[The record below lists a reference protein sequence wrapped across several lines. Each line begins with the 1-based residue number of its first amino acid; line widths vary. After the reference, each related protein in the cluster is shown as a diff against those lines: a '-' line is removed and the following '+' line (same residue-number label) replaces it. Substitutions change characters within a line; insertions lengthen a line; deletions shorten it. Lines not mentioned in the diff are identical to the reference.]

1 MLSNNTRFTIG
12 IDPSVTK
19 TGFAVLTPTT
29 KCVLLIKTDAKQSLL
44 NRLLKIKNEGQY
56 WLINTLRLNPIHC
69 INACIENGSYNSN
82 SQQDTL
88 GQLRGVLAV
97 WLHENFHSPIYVPPK
112 TLKKY
117 ATCNGSADKDIM
129 IQAAQLKGW
138 DISNTDDDVADAAHL
153 AELAWDLKEI
163 RVKDLKRKQLE
174 AIAKLMPP

>member
-12 IDPSVTK
+12 IDPSITK
-19 TGFAVLTPTT
+19 TGFAVLTPT
-29 KCVLLIKTDAKQSLL
+29 KKYVLLVKTDAKAPLL
-44 NRLLKIKNEGQY
+44 HRLLKIKNEGSY
-56 WLINTLRLNPIHC
+56 WLINTLKLNPLNC
-69 INACIENGSYNSN
+69 INACIESGSYNSN

-97 WLHENFHSPIYVPPK
+97 WLHETFYSPTYVPPK

-129 IQAAQLKGW
+129 IQAAQLRGW
-138 DISNTDDDVADAAHL
+138 DIDDTEDDLADAAHL
-153 AELAWDLKEI
+153 AELAWDLKET

-174 AIAKLMPP
+174 AITGLMPT